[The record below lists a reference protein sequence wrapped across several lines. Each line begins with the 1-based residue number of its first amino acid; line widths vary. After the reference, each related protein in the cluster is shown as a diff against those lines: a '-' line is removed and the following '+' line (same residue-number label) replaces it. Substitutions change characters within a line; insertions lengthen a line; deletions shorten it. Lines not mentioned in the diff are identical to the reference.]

1 MHASP
6 SEPVNRTVVVAASIG
21 VAALYLSGL
30 GATDLWAPD
39 EPRYAHVADEI
50 VAGGHGATGLIV
62 MHVGGEPY
70 SEKPPLYFWL
80 AALAS
85 APAGQV
91 TEVSARL
98 PSALAG
104 LAAIALTA
112 VLGRRVLGPAGALW
126 GAVLLATV
134 FDFAF
139 LARRARLDVLLTLT
153 TVAAFYAVWRIDRGE
168 GARRGNVAL
177 LHGAMGLGVLTKG
190 PVALLPLL
198 AAAVYLAWE

>member
-98 PSALAG
+98 PSALA
-104 LAAIALTA
+104 AS
-112 VLGRRVLGPAGALW
+112 
-126 GAVLLATV
+126 
-134 FDFAF
+134 
-139 LARRARLDVLLTLT
+139 
-153 TVAAFYAVWRIDRGE
+153 
-168 GARRGNVAL
+168 
-177 LHGAMGLGVLTKG
+177 
-190 PVALLPLL
+190 
-198 AAAVYLAWE
+198 AAAPGAA